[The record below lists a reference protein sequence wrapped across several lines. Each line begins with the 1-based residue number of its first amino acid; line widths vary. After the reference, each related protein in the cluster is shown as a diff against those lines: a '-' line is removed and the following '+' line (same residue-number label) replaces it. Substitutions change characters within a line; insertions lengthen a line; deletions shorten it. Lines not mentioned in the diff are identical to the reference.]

1 MFLCHIGIISPQ
13 LGHPVSDLPTS
24 STSNEDD
31 IILSSD
37 ESLANS
43 DVEDVDLCVSDLA
56 VNEESALNQDSDIP
70 LLDSENSTLISTE
83 CDGTNDSS
91 SVNSGEGSIN
101 INSSI
106 RDFSEAE
113 NVNREDGDSYDDY
126 NCGYEDSDVDPSFN
140 EYDTSIDSAVFHND
154 EIPDGAIPSEIPIIS
169 SEKPLYCGSNI
180 STCTSVCAIMQ
191 FALSHQLTD
200 EAIEDLLQL
209 LRLMLPSPNNIPTSL
224 YKLKSFLRQF
234 DVDYNHT
241 QVCTNC
247 NKINQDCTCV
257 HATVGHFLH
266 VPIVKPLH
274 AVLISK

>member
-13 LGHPVSDLPTS
+13 LCHPVSDLPTS
-24 STSNEDD
+24 STSNEED

-56 VNEESALNQDSDIP
+56 VNEESTLNQDSDIP

-91 SVNSGEGSIN
+91 SVNSGEGSTN
-101 INSSI
+101 IKSSI

-126 NCGYEDSDVDPSFN
+126 NSGYEDFDVDPSFN
-140 EYDTSIDSAVFHND
+140 QYDTSIDSAVFHNN
-154 EIPDGAIPSEIPIIS
+154 EIPDEATSSEIPIIS
-169 SEKPLYCGSNI
+169 LETPLYCGSNI

-200 EAIEDLLQL
+200 EAVEDLLQL
-209 LRLMLPSPNNIPTSL
+209 LKLPSPNNIPTSL
-224 YKLKSFLRQF
+224 YKLKSFL
-234 DVDYNHT
+234 
-241 QVCTNC
+241 
-247 NKINQDCTCV
+247 
-257 HATVGHFLH
+257 
-266 VPIVKPLH
+266 
-274 AVLISK
+274 